1 MMAAMLISHEM
12 TYDASPDEVYAML
25 AEPEFREKVC
35 LAMSATEIDV
45 TVDTE
50 DKGMRV
56 VVDQT
61 QPAQGIPSF
70 AHKFVGDQIRIVQT
84 EGWKG
89 SEEGT
94 LLVEIP
100 GKPGH
105 LHGGITLAPNGSG
118 TVETVSGE
126 IKVHIPLVGGKLE
139 KLIGDI
145 LVKALRTEEKVGRAW
160 LAGER

>member
-50 DKGMRV
+50 SAGMRV

-70 AHKFVGDQIRIVQT
+70 AHKLVGDQIRIVQT
-84 EGWKG
+84 EGWSG
-89 SEEGT
+89 AEEGT

-100 GKPGH
+100 GKPGS

-139 KLIGDI
+139 KLIAEI

-160 LAGER
+160 LAGDR